1 MLKEPEGDKVMGK
14 DERIVEL
21 VRYSKLGNAHAFA
34 ELYEMIYQDL
44 YKTALYRLGNAA
56 DAENA
61 VSDTVLDAY
70 AGIGRLRV
78 EKAFKAWIFRI
89 LSNKINRILREYVAN
104 RQNQMG
110 TPIEE
115 MSEAVAS
122 PDNAMQNA
130 EDKTLIQSA
139 FSVLNYEE
147 RQIVTMTVYGEYDS
161 GQIADMMNLNRN
173 TVRSK
178 YSRALAKMKNF
189 LSSGGEMYGQQR

>member
-1 MLKEPEGDKVMGK
+1 MGK

-21 VRYSKLGNAHAFA
+21 VRLSKLGNAHAFA
-34 ELYEMIYQDL
+34 ELYEMIYTEL

-70 AGIGRLRV
+70 AGIVRLRE

-89 LSNKINRILREYVAN
+89 LSNKINRILRDYVAN

-130 EDKTLIQSA
+130 EDKTLVQSA
-139 FSVLNYEE
+139 FSVLTAEE
-147 RQIVTMTVYGEYDS
+147 KQIVTMTVYGEYDS
-161 GQIADMMNLNRN
+161 GEIASYLSLNRN

-189 LSSGGEMYGQQR
+189 LSSGGEIYGKQG